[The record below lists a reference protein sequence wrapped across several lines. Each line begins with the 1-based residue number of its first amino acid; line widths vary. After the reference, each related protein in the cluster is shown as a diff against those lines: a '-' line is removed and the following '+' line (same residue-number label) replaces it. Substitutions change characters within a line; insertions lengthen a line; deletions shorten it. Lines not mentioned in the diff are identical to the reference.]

1 MQISFDIAGT
11 PAEFRRQSSTGKA
24 ELLVGDDVVAL
35 QSPLRVSTH
44 FSFKTTQKWRCEVG
58 GHVVEVVKVR
68 PRFVGGLRENSYVI
82 TVDDNQVAAAA
93 GI

>member
-1 MQISFDIAGT
+1 MTVETTRVLVTGASGYVGGRLV
-11 PAEFRRQSSTGKA
+11 PAFLRRTSG
-24 ELLVGDDVVAL
+24 
-35 QSPLRVSTH
+35 
-44 FSFKTTQKWRCEVG
+44 FKTTQKWRCEVG

-68 PRFVGGLRENSYVI
+68 PRFVGGLRENSYIV